1 MSRDLTFVEASPQAV
16 APGLDAGSIDLW
28 RLPYAMSHRRA
39 PMLTLLAA
47 YLGVSA
53 EEVVL
58 EQRDQGKPHLASM
71 FRAGAGLSL
80 DFNWSH
86 SGELALVAITRA
98 GTVGV
103 DIERADKNLRSLE
116 IAQRFFDP
124 SEAEALQSLA
134 PDSRDHAFIGLWC
147 AKESV
152 LKAAGHG
159 LSFGLARL
167 VFAHRGAA
175 DWTLERI
182 DPMLGDVRDWR
193 LAGFDAAPGY
203 RGSLAW
209 CGSARRIRPFQ
220 PARIDTA

>member
-1 MSRDLTFVEASPQAV
+1 MSSDLIFVETSPRAV
-16 APGLDAGSIDLW
+16 ALELEADSIDLW
-28 RLPYAMSHRRA
+28 RIPYAMSHRRA
-39 PMLTLLAA
+39 PMLALLAA
-47 YLGVSA
+47 YLGVRV

-58 EQRDQGKPHLASM
+58 EQGHQGKPRLASA
-71 FRAGAGLSL
+71 FRADAGLSL

-86 SGELALVAITRA
+86 SGDFALIAITRA

-124 SEAEALQSLA
+124 SEAEALVRLA
-134 PDSRDHAFIGLWC
+134 ADSRDRAFIGLWC

-159 LSFGLARL
+159 LSFGLSRL
-167 VFAHRGAA
+167 VFTHRGEA
-175 DWTLERI
+175 DWTLDCI
-182 DPMLGDVRDWR
+182 DPMLGDIHEWR
-193 LAGFDAAPGY
+193 LLGFDAAPGY

-209 CGSARRIRPFQ
+209 RGDDCRIRAWQ
-220 PARIDTA
+220 PAQADVS